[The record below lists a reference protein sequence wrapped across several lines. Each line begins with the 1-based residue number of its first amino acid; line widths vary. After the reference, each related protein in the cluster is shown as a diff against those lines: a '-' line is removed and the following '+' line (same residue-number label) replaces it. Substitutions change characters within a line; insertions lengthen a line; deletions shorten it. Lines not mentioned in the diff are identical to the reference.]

1 VGKKLPAGTPSRP
14 AIVVNWPGRKSLSL
28 SQFLERYD
36 SIGNQTVSA
45 VRQAA
50 VINRANERNAAVR
63 AIGKPPG
70 WRTVRGGILQKG
82 EASGKRLKMNG
93 GNYVRS
99 KEESIAGLIKSAQ
112 RSVSSLIR
120 FQSAQGAMS

>member
-36 SIGNQTVSA
+36 SIGSQTVSA
-45 VRQAA
+45 VCQAA
-50 VINRANERNAAVR
+50 VINRVNEWNAGVR

-70 WRTVRGGILQKG
+70 WRTVTGGILQKG
-82 EASGKRLKMNG
+82 EASGKMLNMG
-93 GNYVRS
+93 CGIYVRS
-99 KEESIAGLIKSAQ
+99 KEEAITGQKKRRGGASAPSFAFNQ
-112 RSVSSLIR
+112 HRPR
-120 FQSAQGAMS
+120 